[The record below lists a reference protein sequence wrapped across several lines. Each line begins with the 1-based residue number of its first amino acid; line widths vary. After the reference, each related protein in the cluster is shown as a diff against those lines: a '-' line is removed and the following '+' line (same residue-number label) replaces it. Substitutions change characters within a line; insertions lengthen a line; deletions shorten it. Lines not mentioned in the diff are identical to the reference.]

1 LTSHRALFRVDRDSL
16 AFWVLLGAAVIALV
30 VLVTLTLTPRREAG
44 EPLEARASP
53 FDFGSMPALAPPPS
67 PPISMEPL
75 ELPAP
80 SALDPSSAPPADLV
94 SAPRPTDPVSP
105 SSPRSGRTQTPSKPA
120 TRTPAAPVWE
130 AWLGKRV
137 ALEVGGQAGMLLR
150 HQNFVAQVAP
160 IGSASRALD
169 RADATFVL
177 RPGLSG
183 SGCLSFEASNYKG
196 FYLRHK
202 NFVLQLMRDDK
213 SSLFRSDATF
223 CPEPA
228 SGGSL
233 TLRATN
239 FPGHRLTL
247 QWYRVALSPV
257 SAGQAMH
264 VRLRPPP

>member
-1 LTSHRALFRVDRDSL
+1 MDRDSL

-30 VLVTLTLTPRREAG
+30 VLVTLTLTPRRDAG

-53 FDFGSMPALAPPPS
+53 FDFGSMPPLAPLPS

-75 ELPAP
+75 ELPPP
-80 SALDPSSAPPADLV
+80 SPLDPSTSVAPADLV
-94 SAPRPTDPVSP
+94 AAPRPTTTAPPRPDPT
-105 SSPRSGRTQTPSKPA
+105 RTPSKPA
-120 TRTPAAPVWE
+120 ARKPAAPIWS
-130 AWLGKRV
+130 ASLNQPV

-150 HQNFVAQVAP
+150 HQNFVAQVSP
-160 IGSASRALD
+160 VGSASRALD

-177 RPGLSG
+177 RPGLANK
-183 SGCLSFEASNYKG
+183 GCLSFEASNFKG

-202 NFVLQLMRDDK
+202 NFVLQLTRNDGT
-213 SSLFRSDATF
+213 SLFRSDATF

-233 TLRATN
+233 TLRAVN
-239 FPGHRLTL
+239 YPGHRLAL
-247 QWYRVALSPV
+247 QWNRVALSPV
-257 SAGQAMH
+257 SAAQAMH